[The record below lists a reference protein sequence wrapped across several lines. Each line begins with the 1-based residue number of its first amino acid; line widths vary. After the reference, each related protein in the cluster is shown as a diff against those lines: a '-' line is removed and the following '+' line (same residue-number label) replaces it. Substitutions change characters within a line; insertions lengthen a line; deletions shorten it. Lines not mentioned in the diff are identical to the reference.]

1 MQYLNLDGAQG
12 IGEPSMSSV
21 ATMSKSVRKRRL
33 GSGFDLKKLW
43 GPTCKKIVGIGLI
56 LLAIVLFFGYFFV
69 FVPASNVYAQ
79 VRVVRQELA
88 ILQEHA
94 RTQNVNGIRAQLPIV
109 KAAAVEM
116 KKRGQGLGWTR
127 FVPFIGAYYGDFE
140 HGMIAVDAGLSAGEK
155 MVEIFLPYAD
165 LLGLS
170 GSAAQGST
178 LDRIA
183 RIVDTLDKVV
193 PELNKIEPELKKV
206 KTAVNKI
213 NPDRYWFNKSI
224 QEGLK
229 SAIVQINDFEA
240 ILKDARPF
248 LEALPKFLGKDQP
261 SKYVVLFL
269 NDKEL
274 RAGGGFISAYALLTL
289 DKGRV
294 ISSNSADIYK
304 IDERLPIRLEPPA
317 QIQKYLPEPNGAVKT
332 HWQTRDSNVY
342 PDFKANAE
350 IFEYMFQH
358 VQPVDWD
365 GVIAVDTHVVEA
377 IVRVLG
383 KVEVNGITFTAEN
396 DPRCECPQVVYVLSS
411 TARGG
416 VGGNVERKALIGDLM
431 QALLVNSFKDEKKLP
446 QLVAETVR
454 LLGEKHVQLY
464 MHDDG
469 LQYAVEHMGWAGR
482 VASADNPTRFGYVE
496 GKWDYFLWSEANYA
510 GEKANLYVEP
520 GQQHGYSVAGDG
532 TIIKNI
538 KFTNRNPRQKD
549 DFLNAPYRGY
559 FRVYVPKGSQLT
571 RSSGGRDK
579 IQSGEAFGKT
589 YFEGFYE
596 LKPGGAAETI
606 ELEYRLP
613 FKYDNKDGLRA
624 LYQKQAGVPGY
635 TYKISGVFGNK
646 SFELTRDETLVLR
659 K

>member
-1 MQYLNLDGAQG
+1 MQYINLDDAQG
-12 IGEPSMSSV
+12 MGESSMSP
-21 ATMSKSVRKRRL
+21 AAAISKNVRKKKVVPKI
-33 GSGFDLKKLW
+33 DLKRLW
-43 GPTCKKIVGIGLI
+43 GPTGKKIVGVGLI
-56 LLAIVLFFGYFFV
+56 FMAIILFLGYFFV

-79 VRVVRQELA
+79 ARVVRQELA

-109 KAAAVEM
+109 KAATAEM
-116 KKRGQGLGWTR
+116 EKRGQGLGWTK
-127 FVPFIGAYYGDFE
+127 FVPFVGAYYGDFE
-140 HGMIAVDAGLSAGEK
+140 QGMIAADAGLSAGEK
-155 MVEIFLPYAD
+155 MVEIILPYAD
-165 LLGLS
+165 LLGLT

-183 RIVDTLDKVV
+183 RIVDTLDKIV
-193 PELNKIEPELKKV
+193 PELDKIEPELKKV
-206 KTAVNKI
+206 KAAVNEI

-224 QEGLK
+224 QEGLQ
-229 SAIVQINDFEA
+229 SAIIQINDFET
-240 ILKDARPF
+240 IVTDARPF
-248 LEALPKFLGKDQP
+248 LEALPKFLGKDKP

-294 ISSNSADIYK
+294 ISSDSADIYK
-304 IDERLPIRLEPPA
+304 IDERLPIRLEPPT
-317 QIQKYLPEPNGAVKT
+317 QIQKYLPEPNGKVKT

-383 KVEVNGITFTAEN
+383 KVEINGITFTAEN
-396 DPRCECPQVVYVLSS
+396 DSRCDCPQVVYVLSS

-416 VGGNVERKALIGDLM
+416 VGGNIERKALIGDLM

-446 QLVAETVR
+446 QLVAESVR

-464 MHDDG
+464 MHDDS
-469 LQYAVEHMGWAGR
+469 LQYAAEHMGWAGR

-496 GKWDYFLWSEANYA
+496 GEWDYFQWNEANYA

-520 GQQHGYSVAGDG
+520 EHQHSYTVAGDG
-532 TIIKNI
+532 TITKTV
-538 KFTNRNPRQKD
+538 KLTNRNPRQRD

-559 FRVYVPKGSQLT
+559 FRAYVPKGAQLT
-571 RSSGGRDK
+571 KSNGGRDK

-613 FKYDNKDGLRA
+613 FKYDNDEGMRA
-624 LYQKQAGVPGY
+624 LYQKQAGIPGY
-635 TYKISGVFGNK
+635 NYNITGAFGNK
-646 SFELTRDETLVLR
+646 SFQLTRDETLVLQR
-659 K
+659 